1 MVPLHHPWMRPDRS
15 ITHRHTQKHIP
26 TLIDNIAV
34 PPLVCLVGLSQ
45 LLREATPSP
54 IQHSTP
60 LPPSLSLISLCPILF
75 PVLQLCMDFDRS
87 LTHTHV
93 GGGRARRE
101 EVHAR
106 CTYSRLFPNH
116 TRAGTR
122 WSSFLYEKGSPRGN
136 LARVLVVHLVEGGSS
151 TTGEQTNC
159 DLTRYVKKEA
169 NHVGPTLEARLYTLE
184 YF

>member
-1 MVPLHHPWMRPDRS
+1 MQFV
-15 ITHRHTQKHIP
+15 
-26 TLIDNIAV
+26 
-34 PPLVCLVGLSQ
+34 
-45 LLREATPSP
+45 
-54 IQHSTP
+54 
-60 LPPSLSLISLCPILF
+60 
-75 PVLQLCMDFDRS
+75 S

-93 GGGRARRE
+93 GGGHARRE

-106 CTYSRLFPNH
+106 HTYSRLFANH
-116 TRAGTR
+116 TRGYTVELISVR
-122 WSSFLYEKGSPRGN
+122 KGSPRGN
-136 LARVLVVHLVEGGSS
+136 LTRVLVVHLMEGGSS

>member
-1 MVPLHHPWMRPDRS
+1 MIWIGLHFTHIACKIFFEMSSTHVPTNTCTKSTSSPQTKN
-15 ITHRHTQKHIP
+15 THERTSH
-26 TLIDNIAV
+26 
-34 PPLVCLVGLSQ
+34 LS
-45 LLREATPSP
+45 R
-54 IQHSTP
+54 
-60 LPPSLSLISLCPILF
+60 F
-75 PVLQLCMDFDRS
+75 VS

-116 TRAGTR
+116 TRTGTW
-122 WSSFLYEKGSPRGN
+122 WSSFLYEKRSLRGN

-159 DLTRYVKKEA
+159 DLTRYVKLKKEA